1 MGLKAALCF
10 ANSLYLKINVDYEIE
25 VKKYKRREKIS
36 TTAKTENMCQ
46 KYTKCQTWL
55 TNGPHK

>member
-25 VKKYKRREKIS
+25 VKKIQKERKNFNNSKNGKHVPEVYKMPDMVNKWS
-36 TTAKTENMCQ
+36 A
-46 KYTKCQTWL
+46 
-55 TNGPHK
+55 